1 MKNNEKLLDAIGEV
15 NEDKVPDAPERK
27 PKTLWIKLSA
37 VACGAAAA
45 ALLGIVILGGGMREQ
60 PPSQL
65 GGGSGGITDDD
76 PEPQQT
82 PETTEKDLDP
92 TTSVIFSEPVIIT
105 TTEPVSGAITSV
117 DWAQIYPDYS
127 WEKKDSDLEPI
138 TPSLATG
145 GMGFEGITVN
155 DPSELIKEKSGNPW
169 TPDMEFETLPV
180 FHNAVSD
187 NWLSRG
193 GVAIHLSEWEMVEM
207 ARDVA
212 WMLETEIV
220 STKTEYGEYVEYDGD
235 YPTQEQ
241 FESAPMLPES
251 VIAQCADDTEI
262 VVYGGGTIRIEFGHI
277 VQLPLDTVEKWDKA
291 GADVADKY
299 KKLLQYE
306 NPAFFEDSGYQC
318 VYDKSGSE
326 LEQILNYNFK
336 ITRFCINEEGVLWL
350 VWMDN
355 AFCTAE
361 YLGDYP
367 VITLDEAQ
375 EMLLDGKY
383 ITTVPDN
390 FIKEGGIS
398 ADDILIG
405 KLVYRCGVSEKY
417 FMPYYRFHVEL
428 NDSEF
433 MAEGYHYGAFYVPAV
448 SEEYLSDLTVWNG
461 SFNGG

>member
-15 NEDKVPDAPERK
+15 NEDKVPDAPEGK

-37 VACGAAAA
+37 VGCGVAAA

-60 PPSQL
+60 PPSQF
-65 GGGSGGITDDD
+65 GGGSGDITHDGY
-76 PEPQQT
+76 EQQT
-82 PETTEKDLDP
+82 GETTEKDLDP

-105 TTEPVSGAITSV
+105 TTEPVSGAITTV
-117 DWAQIYPDYS
+117 DWAQIYSDYS
-127 WEKKDSDLEPI
+127 WEKKEDDLEPI
-138 TPSLATG
+138 TPILGIGG
-145 GMGFEGITVN
+145 GMGFEGITVD
-155 DPSELIKEKSGNPW
+155 DPSELQKEKSANPW

-180 FHNAVSD
+180 FHNAASD
-187 NWLSRG
+187 NWVSRVG
-193 GVAIHLSEWEMVEM
+193 IVIHLSEGEMVEM
-207 ARDVA
+207 AKDVA
-212 WMLETEIV
+212 WMLGTEAI
-220 STKTEYGEYVEYDGD
+220 SLKTEYGEYIEYDGD

-241 FESAPMLPES
+241 FESAPMLAES

-262 VVYGGGTIRIEFGHI
+262 VVYGGGNIRIEFGHI

-318 VYDKSGSE
+318 VYDKSGDE
-326 LEQILNYNFK
+326 VQQILNYHFK

-361 YLGDYP
+361 YIGDYP

-383 ITTVPDN
+383 ITTVPDDY
-390 FIKEGGIS
+390 IKDGVIS
-398 ADDILIG
+398 ADDILVG
-405 KLVYRCGVSEKY
+405 ELVYRCGASEKY
-417 FMPYYRFHVEL
+417 YMPYYRFHVEL
-428 NDSEF
+428 TENEY
-433 MAEGYHYGAFYVPAV
+433 MGEGYHYGSFYVPAV
-448 SEEYLSDLTVWNG
+448 SEEYLSDLTVWDG
-461 SFNGG
+461 HFN

>member
-37 VACGAAAA
+37 VGCGVAAA

-60 PPSQL
+60 PPSQF
-65 GGGSGGITDDD
+65 GGGSGDITHAGY
-76 PEPQQT
+76 EQQT
-82 PETTEKDLDP
+82 GETTEKPLDP
-92 TTSVIFSEPVIIT
+92 INANTSIAITDDSEQPPEATTSIALAE
-105 TTEPVSGAITSV
+105 
-117 DWAQIYPDYS
+117 IYPDYD
-127 WEKKDSDLEPI
+127 WEKKEGDLEPI
-138 TPSLATG
+138 TPSLG
-145 GMGFEGITVN
+145 NLGMGFEGITVD
-155 DPSELIKEKSGNPW
+155 DPSELQKEKSANPW
-169 TPDMEFETLPV
+169 TEDMNFGQLPV
-180 FHNAVSD
+180 FHNAASD
-187 NWLSRG
+187 NWVSRTG
-193 GVAIHLSEWEMVEM
+193 IVIHLSEEEMTRM
-207 ARDVA
+207 AKTVA
-212 WMLETEIV
+212 SMLDTEAV
-220 STKTEYGEYVEYDGD
+220 TLKTEYGEYIEYDGD

-241 FESAPMLPES
+241 FESAQMMPVS
-251 VIAQCADDTEI
+251 VTAQCADDTEI
-262 VVYGGGTIRIEFGHI
+262 VVYGGGNIRIEFGHI

-318 VYDKSGSE
+318 VYDKSGSV

-383 ITTVPDN
+383 ITTVPDD

-398 ADDILIG
+398 ADDILVG
-405 KLVYRCGVSEKY
+405 KLVYRGGASEKY

-428 NDSEF
+428 KDSEY
-433 MAEGYHYGAFYVPAV
+433 MGEGYHYGAFYVPAV
-448 SEEYLSDLTVWNG
+448 SEEYLSDLTVWDG
-461 SFNGG
+461 HFN

>member
-15 NEDKVPDAPERK
+15 NEDKVPDAPEKK
-27 PKTLWIKLSA
+27 PKSLWMKLSA
-37 VACGAAAA
+37 VGCGVAAA

-60 PPSQL
+60 PPSQF
-65 GGGSGGITDDD
+65 GGGSGDITHAGH
-76 PEPQQT
+76 EQQT
-82 PETTEKDLDP
+82 GETTEPIPEVTTSAILSEDTSIATTAEPPDV
-92 TTSVIFSEPVIIT
+92 TTSVALAE
-105 TTEPVSGAITSV
+105 
-117 DWAQIYPDYS
+117 IYPEYN
-127 WEKKDSDLEPI
+127 WEKKEGDLEPI
-138 TPSLATG
+138 TPSLAIG

-155 DPSELIKEKSGNPW
+155 DPSELIKEISGNPW
-169 TPDMEFETLPV
+169 TEDMNFGQLPV
-180 FHNAVSD
+180 FHNAASD

-193 GVAIHLSEWEMVEM
+193 GVAIHLSEEEMTRM
-207 ARDVA
+207 AKTVA
-212 WMLETEIV
+212 SMLDTEAI
-220 STKTEYGEYVEYDGD
+220 SLKTEYGEYVEYDGD

-241 FESAPMLPES
+241 FESAPMLAES

-262 VVYGGGTIRIEFGHI
+262 VVYGGGNIRIEFGHI

-306 NPAFFEDSGYQC
+306 NPAFFEDSLYQC

-326 LEQILNYNFK
+326 LEQILNYHFK

-383 ITTVPDN
+383 ITTVPDD
-390 FIKEGGIS
+390 FIREGGIS

-417 FMPYYRFHVEL
+417 YMPYYRFHVEL
-428 NDSEF
+428 KDSEY
-433 MAEGYHYGAFYVPAV
+433 MGEGYHYGAFYVPAV
-448 SEEYLSDLTVWNG
+448 SEEYLSDLTVWDG
-461 SFNGG
+461 HFN